1 MAYRSASRH
10 LTAFLGRFRQTGVL
24 SPAPKPSKTR
34 KLDPYCD
41 FIDELYMNDDELS
54 AKDVQKLLRDLH
66 MVDVSISTIKRQRA
80 CLGWRFSKP
89 SNAQMVRNVNQ
100 EKRLL
105 SCQSL
110 MEEGH
115 VVDPF
120 NNVIFTDETTV
131 QLHQNWTISFCKIG
145 EQHAAIQDTSQTPI
159 KTTCLGRDLT
169 ERSHRFPGLHGKYG
183 RGVLLHRD
191 HTILVETLQPFI
203 AGTYPAGHCFVLF
216 IFVSKLGDRYTRRM
230 AWEELAGQLSALG
243 CPGRNAAILGQSWS
257 DLKKR
262 ANQYVQKRTKTGRP
276 S

>member
-54 AKDVQKLLRDLH
+54 AKDVQKLLSDLH
-66 MVDVSISTIKRQRA
+66 MVDVSISTIKRQRT

-105 SCQSL
+105 FCQSL

-115 VVDPF
+115 VVDTF
-120 NNVIFTDETTV
+120 NHVIFTNETIH
-131 QLHQNWTISFCKIG
+131 LHQNCTISFCKIG
-145 EQHAAIQDTSQTPI
+145 EQQPYKIRPKHTA
-159 KTTCLGRDLT
+159 K
-169 ERSHRFPGLHGKYG
+169 LHVRAGISW
-183 RGVLLHRD
+183 RGATDFLVFKGNMD
-191 HTILVETLQPFI
+191 AEFYCHTILVETLQPFI
-203 AGTYPAGHCFVLF
+203 EGTYPAGHCFVLF
-216 IFVSKLGDRYTRRM
+216 I
-230 AWEELAGQLSALG
+230 
-243 CPGRNAAILGQSWS
+243 CI
-257 DLKKR
+257 
-262 ANQYVQKRTKTGRP
+262 
-276 S
+276 